1 MLAKR
6 QSCGTAPDDSDW
18 LKIKVRI
25 GATSWLVSF
34 NIRGEIPSGPID
46 FLISSWDSSF
56 SRPGVVILMSGMSG
70 YNEVP
75 IGMEP
80 SFSTVKTEPK

>member
-1 MLAKR
+1 MQRCWLNAN
-6 QSCGTAPDDSDW
+6 PVVLDDSDW

-46 FLISSWDSSF
+46 FYQVGIVALVYLELLLGCRACLDT
-56 SRPGVVILMSGMSG
+56 MK
-70 YNEVP
+70 Y
-75 IGMEP
+75 
-80 SFSTVKTEPK
+80 

>member
-6 QSCGTAPDDSDW
+6 QSCGTTPDDSDW

-25 GATSWLVSF
+25 GALVLVSF
-34 NIRGEIPSGPID
+34 NIRGEIPSGHID
-46 FLISSWDSSF
+46 FLTSSWDSSF
-56 SRPGVVILMSGMSG
+56 STPGVVTWMSGMSG
-70 YNEVP
+70 YNEVLV
-75 IGMEP
+75 GMEP

>member
-6 QSCGTAPDDSDW
+6 QSCGTNPDDSDW

-34 NIRGEIPSGPID
+34 NIRGEIPSGPIE
-46 FLISSWDSSF
+46 FLTSSWDSSF
-56 SRPGVVILMSGMSG
+56 STPGVMDIMDTMK
-70 YNEVP
+70 Y
-75 IGMEP
+75 
-80 SFSTVKTEPK
+80 